1 MGYIYG
7 MCRFRL
13 QIVSL
18 FRDPRRSCACTA
30 LTKSEEKERLLAVQ
44 CRCEGYGFQAVY
56 FGVGYINQRG
66 WVQNRISFSRRLINW
81 LNTLVQ
87 TRETGNCHSK
97 YKEIKSV
104 LFWLDYASDL
114 SSFWK
119 TATLGQGGILGVQ
132 SSIGQQNSAELAP
145 IQAKDSRVPASHP
158 YPKIPKVAPRIPAF
172 VVLMSSPVGEG
183 NG

>member
-7 MCRFRL
+7 ICRCKL

-56 FGVGYINQRG
+56 SGVGYINQRG

-81 LNTLVQ
+81 LNILVQ

-119 TATLGQGGILGVQ
+119 TATLGQGGFWEFSLAQGSKILLRQ
-132 SSIGQQNSAELAP
+132 LRY
-145 IQAKDSRVPASHP
+145 K
-158 YPKIPKVAPRIPAF
+158 PRIPVSQPHIPTQKF
-172 VVLMSSPVGEG
+172 LKQPPGFPHSQF
-183 NG
+183 